1 MTLAKTLPVSDPYEN
16 NTLSYPFYFNVG
28 GADEVIVWVGNT
40 RVYEGFTIDLGENG
54 GEVTFNSIPEDKVT
68 ITANVDFSQE
78 VDLVNNSAFLP
89 EVIED
94 GLDKLT
100 RMAQI
105 NKAELQRAVKVPYGS
120 EDTPEEYAEKLIN
133 SVEDAARFAS
143 LASES
148 AASAESAKAYV
159 EQEVQGFSETVESAK
174 SEINTAK
181 EEAVSKAEEATNK
194 AEEAVTE
201 ATSAK
206 DTAKEALGKMQGIL
220 DNVDSV
226 TAAAVNAV
234 NSAKGTAVDAVNEA
248 KEEAISQIGGSV
260 GRVYRPKG
268 TVSAYGNLPM
278 SGNEVGDVYT
288 VLDTGAEYFWKEDNS
303 WEYLGDKIDLS
314 AYAKKSDVPSVE
326 GLASETY
333 VNNAVKDKA
342 NKSEL
347 FSKSYNDLTDKPTI
361 PSVEGLASTKYVD
374 GEIDKIE
381 LVLGNLDTALAVTES
396 EVI

>member
-1 MTLAKTLPVSDPYEN
+1 MTLAKTLPVSGPYEN

-40 RVYEGFTIDLGENG
+40 RVYEGFTIDLGESG

-120 EDTPEEYAEKLIN
+120 EDTPEEYAEKLITQTQTTAIN
-133 SVEDAARFAS
+133 AVN
-143 LASES
+143 
-148 AASAESAKAYV
+148 SAKTSAISAV
-159 EQEVQGFSETVESAK
+159 GTKQG
-174 SEINTAK
+174 
-181 EEAVSKAEEATNK
+181 EAVS
-194 AEEAVTE
+194 
-201 ATSAK
+201 
-206 DTAKEALGKMQGIL
+206 
-220 DNVDSV
+220 
-226 TAAAVNAV
+226 AV

-248 KEEAISQIGGSV
+248 KEEALSQIGGSV

-268 TVSAYGNLPM
+268 AVSTYANLPM
-278 SGNEVGDVYT
+278 SKNEVGDVYT

-326 GLASETY
+326 GLAS
-333 VNNAVKDKA
+333 
-342 NKSEL
+342 
-347 FSKSYNDLTDKPTI
+347 
-361 PSVEGLASTKYVD
+361 TKYVD

-381 LVLGNLDTALAVTES
+381 AVLGQLDTALAVTES